1 MTEEYC
7 AKLAELEAKWR
18 PEFSASFFSCLV
30 NHACSLDDDE
40 CMMVALR
47 TSATGLI
54 DLAKLDACFQ
64 NPTPPCDAF
73 TVFQG
78 LAADCVHRRAD
89 CVGDGG
95 VGFSVDRC
103 ISITAL
109 TDARRAQVP
118 ACLAL
123 DCSAVGPCLIDLGTI
138 SP

>member
-1 MTEEYC
+1 
-7 AKLAELEAKWR
+7 
-18 PEFSASFFSCLV
+18 
-30 NHACSLDDDE
+30 
-40 CMMVALR
+40 MMVALR

-54 DLAKLDACFQ
+54 DFAKLDACFQ
-64 NPTPPCDAF
+64 NPTPACDAF

-95 VGFSVDRC
+95 VGFSADRC

-123 DCSAVGPCLIDLGTI
+123 DCSAVGPCLIDLGAI